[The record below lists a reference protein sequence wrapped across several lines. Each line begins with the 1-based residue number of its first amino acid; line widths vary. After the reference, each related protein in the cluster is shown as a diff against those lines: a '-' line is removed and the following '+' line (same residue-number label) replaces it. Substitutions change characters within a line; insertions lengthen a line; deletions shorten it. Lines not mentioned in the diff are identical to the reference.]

1 MLKILKFIWLIVL
14 YFPYVFS
21 SLSESTVCPLKQI
34 SVYNNSYSNIVFTRS
49 IYIGGSSSYYFTDS
63 NYVFGRALIY
73 GWELFANY
81 MNLEKNGG
89 NMIFPNLFIFIL
101 NIQ

>member
-1 MLKILKFIWLIVL
+1 MFKILKIICLIGL

-34 SVYNNSYSNIVFTRS
+34 SVYNNSYSNIIFTRS
-49 IYIGGSSSYYFTDS
+49 INIGGSSSFYYTDI
-63 NYVFGRALIY
+63 NYVIGRALIN

-81 MNLEKNGG
+81 MNLEKNGS
-89 NMIFPNLFIFIL
+89 NMIFSI
-101 NIQ
+101 